1 MAATSKSRAH
11 TELRKKPRRAF
22 HYRACIIAADKKP
35 HLCQIADISE
45 SGARIVLAQDCEL
58 PDQFV
63 LLLSRGGQ
71 ARRHCRLVWRDGLAL
86 GVAFPEPA

>member
-1 MAATSKSRAH
+1 MAATGKSRAH

-22 HYRACIIAADKKP
+22 HYSACIVTTDKKP
-35 HLCQIADISE
+35 HLCSIADISE
-45 SGARIVLAQDCEL
+45 TGARIVLAQDCEL
-58 PDQFV
+58 TDHFV

>member
-1 MAATSKSRAH
+1 MAPAGKSRQP
-11 TELRKKPRRAF
+11 ELRKKPRRAF
-22 HYRACIIAADKKP
+22 HYRACIVTADKKAL
-35 HLCQIADISE
+35 LCSIADISE
-45 SGARIVLAQDCEL
+45 TGARIILTQDCEL

-71 ARRHCRLVWRDGLAL
+71 ARRKCRLVWRDGLAI